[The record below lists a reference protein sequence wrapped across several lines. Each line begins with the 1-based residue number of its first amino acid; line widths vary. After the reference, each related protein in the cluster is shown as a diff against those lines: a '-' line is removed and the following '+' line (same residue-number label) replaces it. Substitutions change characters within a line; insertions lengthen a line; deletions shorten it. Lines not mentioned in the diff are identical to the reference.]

1 MTILIINFVFFFPE
15 SLFSSKDQRRDYE
28 HIIIFKKIYNFRN
41 TCIHILNYYLKL
53 HDYYDDD
60 YYYYYYYNDDD
71 DDDEDD
77 DENTD
82 DTNEIEFNRKLE
94 KSFYDDLHLNFNT
107 KTTKKSINI

>member
-1 MTILIINFVFFFPE
+1 MSIYLKNNKPTKRAAFINYRFSGLTILIINFVFFFPE

-71 DDDEDD
+71 DDDETVVIFVLLFVS
-77 DENTD
+77 N
-82 DTNEIEFNRKLE
+82 
-94 KSFYDDLHLNFNT
+94 YV
-107 KTTKKSINI
+107 